1 MKKMKKILFI
11 IFILIISISKVS
23 AYDLIE
29 SFHFG
34 SMVPNAY
41 VTKIKNGNLR
51 NTSTWMLLRSDNNYV
66 YCIDPF
72 TNEINGNYEGYIGY
86 NELFGLSK
94 EQINRMN
101 LLAHYGYGYNNHTDI
116 KWYGITQYLIWET
129 LGLDDIYYTDTLYGN
144 KIIQYKEELNELNS
158 LVNNHYITPNFNIE
172 NNYSI
177 KEQYTLVD
185 NNNVLDLYD
194 IDYNGNININKVGNT
209 LTISSDNPGTYTIR
223 FIKKSSETRDYILYN
238 NNVRQN
244 MFYPGKYDDVTK
256 SITITFKDG
265 TIEINKQDR
274 ENITSQAPATLEG
287 AVYGLYDED
296 NKLIQEISLDN
307 NGYGVISDLPLRNY
321 YIKEIQPSKGYM
333 LDDTKYEVNL
343 TSTNNHQKLIVY
355 EDIIKNKYKIIK
367 KYGNE
372 ITDNYY
378 LESDASF
385 ELYDEYNN
393 LIDTYI
399 TDESGTIE
407 LLLPFGKY
415 ILKQI
420 SGKDNFEIS
429 SPIEIDASNIKEETI
444 IELKDKEIIKKG
456 NLEIKKIG
464 SDNLLLNGAKF
475 KLFAKKDIVSLTGDI
490 YYKADELID
499 EITINNG
506 YGYISDL
513 YYGEYYLEEVEGVN
527 GYLLNTDNIDINID
541 NDFNNI
547 EVINEQYEIP
557 NTLKNEINYNKI
569 LSNIF
574 IIIGFIGIYETK
586 KYNFNK

>member
-1 MKKMKKILFI
+1 MKKILLFI
-11 IFILIISISKVS
+11 CLLLISISKVS

-34 SMVPNAY
+34 NMIPNAY
-41 VTKIKNGNLR
+41 VTKVKNGNIR

-86 NELFGLSK
+86 NELFGLTK
-94 EQINRMN
+94 NQINRMN

-129 LGLDDIYYTDTLYGN
+129 LGLDEIYYTDSLNGSRIT
-144 KIIQYKEELNELNS
+144 QYTDELNELNN
-158 LVNNHYITPNFNIE
+158 LVNNHYITPSFNTTT
-172 NNYSI
+172 YSI

-194 IDYNGNININKVGNT
+194 IDYSGNINVEKYGNT

-223 FIKKSSETRDYILYN
+223 FIKKSEETRDYILYQN
-238 NNVRQN
+238 SIRQN
-244 MFYPGKYDDVTK
+244 MFYPGKYDDVISSLTL
-256 SITITFKDG
+256 TFEEG

-274 ENITSQAPATLEG
+274 ETITSQEPASLEG
-287 AVYGLYDED
+287 ALYGLYED
-296 NKLIQEISLDN
+296 NKLIETISLDN
-307 NGYGVISDLPLRNY
+307 NGYGVISNLPLRNY
-321 YIKEIQPSKGYM
+321 YIKEIEPSKGYM

-343 TSTNNHQKLIVY
+343 TINNHQSIIVY

-372 ITDNYY
+372 ITNNYS

-385 ELYDEYNN
+385 KLYDQYNN

-399 TDESGTIE
+399 TDENGTIE
-407 LLLPFGKY
+407 LLLPYGSY

-420 SGKDNFEIS
+420 DGKEGYEIN
-429 SPIEIDASNIKEETI
+429 SPINIDINNIKDETI
-444 IELKDKEIIKKG
+444 IEINDKEIVKKG

-464 SDNLLLNGAKF
+464 DDNTLLDGAKF
-475 KLFAKKDIVSLTGDI
+475 KLYAKKDIVSLTGDI
-490 YYKADELID
+490 YYKANDLID
-499 EITINNG
+499 EVTITNG
-506 YGYISDL
+506 YGFITDL
-513 YYGEYYLEEVEGVN
+513 YYGEYYLVETEGVE
-527 GYLLNTDNIDINID
+527 GYLLNADTIDITID

-547 EVINEQYEIP
+547 EVVNEKYNIP
-557 NTLKNEINYNKI
+557 NTLKNDINYNKI
-569 LSNIF
+569 ASNLF
-574 IIIGFIGIYETK
+574 ILFGIIGIYETK
-586 KYNFNK
+586 KRYIFNK